1 MTNSLFECFLSVK
14 WAVKHV
20 IDKCYIQK
28 LRIET
33 FRYVIGVPIKILYPF
48 SETMENTIFR

>member
-1 MTNSLFECFLSVK
+1 MANSLFECFLSVK
-14 WAVKHV
+14 RAVKHV

-33 FRYVIGVPIKILYPF
+33 FRYAIGVPIKILNGKYYL
-48 SETMENTIFR
+48 